1 MDGHSA
7 RCVDAAADG
16 SAASSS
22 STADACLAGAASN
35 AFGLMMRPSNVKAR
49 AVAAN
54 KITLEAEQAKDTL
67 KREVQDLERKMKR
80 QRTDIFTTEDNQKM
94 PADVGDLDLA
104 DHCRHATRWWNR
116 SQVQLGSLEDAP
128 ALRIGEYGYV
138 NHPRLGLIGCLAY
151 WARGSMAHADTMI
164 AALCV
169 KLGISERVR
178 DALPETTATREAET
192 NAKIVALLKTGLG
205 ELKHCRNEQQRIQFL
220 VGLSLVMPPRMEEDD
235 SQGWIRRIT
244 HVLAVKHGKRTA
256 KYDEEWNPTQDVDA
270 SQLQVAMLINSL
282 ELHAAGFTLTR

>member
-1 MDGHSA
+1 
-7 RCVDAAADG
+7 
-16 SAASSS
+16 
-22 STADACLAGAASN
+22 
-35 AFGLMMRPSNVKAR
+35 
-49 AVAAN
+49 
-54 KITLEAEQAKDTL
+54 
-67 KREVQDLERKMKR
+67 
-80 QRTDIFTTEDNQKM
+80 
-94 PADVGDLDLA
+94 
-104 DHCRHATRWWNR
+104 
-116 SQVQLGSLEDAP
+116 
-128 ALRIGEYGYV
+128 
-138 NHPRLGLIGCLAY
+138 
-151 WARGSMAHADTMI
+151 MAHTVIMI

-178 DALPETTATREAET
+178 DALPETRATRETAT

-205 ELKHCRNEQQRIQFL
+205 ELKHCSNEQQRIQFV